1 MFSTEIVWPRS
12 AVIAALFLYMAV
24 FAPKAAVAAQQEQP
38 KDRRVTVFY
47 TGSVQGTLEPCGC
60 NSDPLGGL
68 DRFAGLVRSAA
79 RKGPVLLVD
88 AGNLLYP
95 AAGVP
100 ANKRD
105 AGRLRAAFVVK
116 QMEALGLAG
125 SPVGEGDLALG
136 ASGLGRFRLS
146 ANLKLDGAAP
156 SRIVTVGKIRVGL
169 FGIADPDAAQMAGLP
184 AENPVSV
191 ALSTTESLRKQGAEV
206 VIALVALDRSGARR
220 IAARANID
228 FVIYGKHTG
237 EGLEKAVRVGGSTL
251 LAAGEELQRAG
262 RLDLVI
268 RAAGPIVDA
277 GSPEETIHRRE
288 QLTEKIRALKA
299 QLERWKRGEKGTDP
313 SFVASKTAELSGAE
327 SELHTL
333 GGTAWQAPAT
343 GSYFVNRLIR
353 IQRVLPQDKSITSQM
368 RSLDKAIGKVNLA
381 QAVAPPAPTPGRA
394 TFVGQKACA
403 SCHKEATAFWKK
415 TVHAGAWRTLVDGGK
430 DLDLE
435 CVSCHVTGY
444 GEVGGSALGFTRNLE
459 AIQCETCHGPGSVHV
474 AEKGLEDPPAVRLE
488 TPETTC
494 LGCHNEKHSDT
505 FAYDPYLRDILGPGH
520 GKARRAR
527 LGQGPT
533 GGELRRAAMAR
544 ARNTGKQTLQQ
555 AARDL

>member
-1 MFSTEIVWPRS
+1 MVSTKKIRP
-12 AVIAALFLYMAV
+12 LGAV
-24 FAPKAAVAAQQEQP
+24 FAALVFCPAMLMPKAAAAAQSEPP
-38 KDRRVTVFY
+38 KERRITVFY

-68 DRFAGLVRSAA
+68 DRFTGLVRSAA

-95 AAGVP
+95 TAGVP

-146 ANLKLDGAAP
+146 ANLKLEGIAA

-191 ALSTTESLRKQGAEV
+191 AVATSAELRKQGAEV
-206 VIALVALDRSGARR
+206 VIALVALDRAGARR
-220 IAARANID
+220 IAARTNID

-237 EGLEKAVRVGGSTL
+237 EGLEKAARVGESTL

-262 RLDLVI
+262 RLDLII
-268 RAAGPIVDA
+268 RTAGPIADA
-277 GSPEETIHRRE
+277 GSPEETTRRQE
-288 QLTEKIRALKA
+288 QLTEKIGLLKA
-299 QLERWKRGEKGTDP
+299 QLDRWKKGEKGTDP
-313 SFVASKTAELSGAE
+313 GFVASKTAELSAAE
-327 SELHTL
+327 AERQTL
-333 GGTAWQAPAT
+333 GGTTWQAPVT

-353 IQRVLPQDKSITSQM
+353 IQRVLPQDKGVTSGM
-368 RSLDKAIGKVNLA
+368 RSLDKAIGKVNLK
-381 QAVAPPAPTPGRA
+381 QAVAPPVAKPGRA

-415 TVHAGAWRTLVDGGK
+415 TVHASAWGTLVDGGK

-459 AIQCETCHGPGSVHV
+459 SVQCETCHGPGSIHV
-474 AEKGLEDPPAVRLE
+474 AEKGLEDPPAVRVE

-505 FAYDPYLRDILGPGH
+505 FAYDAYLRDILGPGH

-544 ARNTGKQTLQQ
+544 ARDTGKQTLQH
-555 AARDL
+555 AARGL